1 MKYVVFVITHPFP
14 VGIAPTNRIISMA
27 RGLVE
32 NQIKVKVICIKPTK
46 YFSSLSNLTE
56 INKKGNFNGIEY
68 EYTTLTLKDSRF
80 LLGKAIHLFI
90 GWIRS
95 FLYILRENRI
105 NNIDVIVV
113 NFQTVYFI
121 FSYYIIS
128 KLTGA
133 KYISVINEYP
143 KRLRKSSLPLHDKII
158 SSLVYKPF
166 DGLIV
171 ITNALEE
178 YFRSKIKRNSRIIII
193 SILVETDRFEINKKI
208 DHKNP
213 YIAYCGSLAGNKDGV
228 PILIKSFALLISNFP
243 NLILYIIG
251 SSSNSEDLYNLKELV
266 STLGIQNSVN
276 FCGVVHRDK
285 MPELLCNATILA
297 LARPSSLQ
305 TKGGFPTKLGEYLA
319 TGNPVVITK
328 VGEIP
333 YYLKDGNN
341 AFLVKPNNVEAFAEK
356 LKFVLNNPEL
366 ALNVGME
373 GKELA
378 KNEFNYKV
386 QSLKL
391 IKFLSE
397 LTE

>member
-1 MKYVVFVITHPFP
+1 
-14 VGIAPTNRIISMA
+14 MA

-32 NQIKVKVICIKPTK
+32 NHIRVKVICIKPTK
-46 YFSSLSNLTE
+46 YFSSLSNLAE
-56 INKKGNFNGIEY
+56 IKKKGNFKGIEY
-68 EYTTLTLKDSRF
+68 EYTSLTLKDSRF
-80 LLGKAIHLFI
+80 LLGKAIHLFM

-95 FLYILRENRI
+95 FFYIFRENSN
-105 NNIDVIVV
+105 NNIDAIIV
-113 NFQTVYFI
+113 NFQTVFFI
-121 FSYYIIS
+121 FSYYILS
-128 KLTGA
+128 KLIGA
-133 KYISVINEYP
+133 KYISEINEYP

-158 SSLVYKPF
+158 SSFAYKPF

-193 SILVETDRFEINKKI
+193 PILVETDRFDINKKI
-208 DHKNP
+208 DHKNS
-213 YIAYCGSLAGNKDGV
+213 YIAYCGSIAGNKDGV
-228 PILIKSFALLISNFP
+228 PILIKSFAFLISNFP

-285 MPELLCNATILA
+285 MPELLSNATILA

-305 TKGGFPTKLGEYLA
+305 AKGGFPTKLGEYLA

-333 YYLKDGNN
+333 YYLKDGKN

-356 LKFVLNNPEL
+356 LKYVLNNPEL
-366 ALNVGME
+366 ALKVGME

-386 QSLKL
+386 QSIKL
-391 IKFLSE
+391 IQFLSE